1 MKLDNL
7 IIDNSVTVS
16 NPVLK
21 FENSISD
28 KLVYIETYG
37 CQMNFS
43 DTEIIWSLL
52 LSNGFRETADINNA
66 DVIFLNTCSVRENA
80 ERKIFNKL
88 THLKKYKKSKPDLI
102 IGILGCMA
110 ERLRK
115 SLIDDYNLVDL
126 VIGPDEYRKLP
137 SLLNN
142 KIETGE
148 TGIAVRLSKIETYDD
163 IIPVRKKGISAWVT
177 VMRGCDKFCSFCI
190 VPFTRGRERSR
201 LLKNIVN
208 EVKLLEQDGVK
219 DIWLLGQNVNS
230 YRDGKNDFSDLL
242 SECAVNVP
250 LVRIRFIT
258 SHPYDLSEKLL
269 ETIAAHKNICKY
281 IHLPVQSGSDRILKL
296 MNRLYTVKQYTGIIE
311 KARNLM
317 NEISFSTDIIAGFPT
332 EKEEDHKMTLDIM
345 KQIEFD
351 SAFMFAY
358 SPRENT
364 KSYSLADDVEIKIK
378 KRRLEEI
385 IELQKEISLKS
396 HTKFTGKTKEI
407 LIESF
412 SKKSKDNYMGRTD
425 CNKPVIISVN
435 NNAKNKIK
443 IGDFVNVR
451 INKVN
456 SATLFGE
463 PVD

>member
-396 HTKFTGKTKEI
+396 LTKFTGKTKEI

>member
-412 SKKSKDNYMGRTD
+412 SKKSKDNYIGRTD